1 MAYTTIDD
9 PTIHFNTKL
18 YTGTGSSNAVTGVG
32 FQPDWVWIKN
42 RSTTGNHALFD
53 VINGVTKYVNSN
65 TNYGLQTSAP
75 TVTSF
80 DSDGFTVGSSADLN
94 GSGNSIASW
103 NWLAG
108 GSASSNSNGSITSS
122 VSANTTAGFSI
133 VRFSGTGSLGTVG
146 HGLGAVPDVLF
157 FKRLDTTGAW
167 ASYHKPLGATKY
179 MRLDSTSAQITAS
192 DEFND
197 TEPTS
202 TVFTVA
208 TDGGVNASGTD
219 NMLVYC
225 MTEIKGYSKF
235 GSYTGNGDVDGTF
248 VYTGFRPAW
257 VMTKESSGTGHWRIR
272 DNKRFDQ
279 ANPIDKVLYANAST
293 TETDEDNTDFL
304 SNGFKLRTTGGE
316 NNGSGDTYIYLA
328 FAESPF
334 VNSSGIPC
342 NAR

>member
-122 VSANTTAGFSI
+122 VSVNTTAGFSI

-279 ANPIDKVLYANAST
+279 TNPIDKVLYANAST